1 MKETKQTEV
10 PFEGIVYGEI
20 SGWITIVG
28 MIIAI
33 LGLIASLLY
42 GGRIINETGLM
53 KDLFVGKGEGFLWAR
68 DSAFN
73 GMPAHYWF
81 FRQRMDGD
89 ELSMIGIIVA
99 IYGGIAGVW
108 GMFASMFRKMEVLF
122 YKKGLYVFCALIL
135 GAIMTLAATGVIA
148 LR

>member
-1 MKETKQTEV
+1 MRETKKTEA
-10 PFEGIVYGEI
+10 PFEGIVYAEI
-20 SGWITIVG
+20 SGWITIAG

-33 LGLIASLLY
+33 LGLIISFFY

-53 KDLFVGKGEGFLWAR
+53 RDLFVGKAEGFLWAK

-73 GMPAHYWF
+73 GMPEEYWF
-81 FRQRMDGD
+81 FRQRLDGD

-99 IYGGIAGVW
+99 VYGGIVGVW
-108 GMFASMFRKMEVLF
+108 GMFASMFRKMEVLC
-122 YKKGLYVFCALIL
+122 YKKGLYVLFALVL
-135 GAIMTLAATGVIA
+135 AAIMTLAATGVIA